1 VPWRTVGV
9 VLGVLRGIGSPYFAG
24 NNEYW
29 KVTLFAASIAVND
42 AMSALRLAIA
52 SLIRC
57 GVPWCCSTAVA
68 SCGVSANRL
77 HGFGRFMLQNI
88 GHARQAI
95 VITCRPTA
103 NEARMEASG
112 FTRLRNSRAGDVR
125 WKPSGRGVVAP
136 LPACAGDTRGVAVVG
151 ACPG

>member
-1 VPWRTVGV
+1 M
-9 VLGVLRGIGSPYFAG
+9 AG
-24 NNEYW
+24 
-29 KVTLFAASIAVND
+29 
-42 AMSALRLAIA
+42 LRLRWRSQSAPPARLEGKGI
-52 SLIRC
+52 SHSHPGLHT
-57 GVPWCCSTAVA
+57 TAV
-68 SCGVSANRL
+68 CRCEVSANRL

-151 ACPG
+151 AYPG